1 LTDWLPES
9 GARQHLNGCHCH
21 LKISAHATLSL
32 KSSTACCPGE
42 PFSAVGCGAFPGA
55 RSRSPVNRGRLS
67 GKTDD
72 RRDLFVT
79 FDLELKAEA
88 LHLADRIAK
97 LLRQSKRRSR
107 WVKVSDALSRLRN
120 CTVSRGVFL
129 TKVGGDE
136 AEIEEM
142 FREAIRTAKE
152 QKSTCLMKRAEATYK
167 NSAAERESVRGN
179 TGSDCLLQIS
189 YSSLPF
195 PQTPTREILSE
206 CRVSQCRPSSTI
218 SGILLLNMLLHA
230 TVSSS

>member
-1 LTDWLPES
+1 LASDLIELSTRHSFSHWL
-9 GARQHLNGCHCH
+9 
-21 LKISAHATLSL
+21 AT
-32 KSSTACCPGE
+32 GG
-42 PFSAVGCGAFPGA
+42 V
-55 RSRSPVNRGRLS
+55 LS
-67 GKTDD
+67 GWARASSGDTAEGISWIEDGIQD
-72 RRDLFVT
+72 IRATGAIRGVPGCL
-79 FDLELKAEA
+79 LLKAEA
-88 LHLADRIAK
+88 LHLADRNPK

-129 TKVGGDE
+129 AKVGGDE

-142 FREAIRTAKE
+142 FCEAIRTAKE
-152 QKSTCLMKRAEATYK
+152 QKSTCLTKRVEATST

-189 YSSLPF
+189 CSSLPF

-206 CRVSQCRPSSTI
+206 CRVSQCRPSSTV
-218 SGILLLNMLLHA
+218 SGILLLNMLLHV

>member
-1 LTDWLPES
+1 MVAIVIFRFPLAPLCRS
-9 GARQHLNGCHCH
+9 NMR
-21 LKISAHATLSL
+21 
-32 KSSTACCPGE
+32 STACCLEERSPRL
-42 PFSAVGCGAFPGA
+42 GAERFREH

-129 TKVGGDE
+129 MKVGGDE

-152 QKSTCLMKRAEATYK
+152 QKSTCLTKRAEATYK
-167 NSAAERESVRGN
+167 NSAAGKGER
-179 TGSDCLLQIS
+179 
-189 YSSLPF
+189 
-195 PQTPTREILSE
+195 
-206 CRVSQCRPSSTI
+206 
-218 SGILLLNMLLHA
+218 
-230 TVSSS
+230 

>member
-1 LTDWLPES
+1 M
-9 GARQHLNGCHCH
+9 R
-21 LKISAHATLSL
+21 
-32 KSSTACCPGE
+32 STGL
-42 PFSAVGCGAFPGA
+42 
-55 RSRSPVNRGRLS
+55 LS
-67 GKTDD
+67 GGAVLRNWVRSVSGSAAQGLPSIEGGLAEKQTIGAI
-72 RRDLFVT
+72 LFVT

-107 WVKVSDALSRLRN
+107 WVKVSDALSGLRN

-142 FREAIRTAKE
+142 FCEAIRTAKE
-152 QKSTCLMKRAEATYK
+152 QKSTCLTKRAEAT
-167 NSAAERESVRGN
+167 
-179 TGSDCLLQIS
+179 L
-189 YSSLPF
+189 
-195 PQTPTREILSE
+195 LSE
-206 CRVSQCRPSSTI
+206 CRVSKCRTSSTV

>member
-1 LTDWLPES
+1 M
-9 GARQHLNGCHCH
+9 R
-21 LKISAHATLSL
+21 
-32 KSSTACCPGE
+32 STACCPEE
-42 PFSAVGCGAFPGA
+42 PFSAVGCGAFREH

-107 WVKVSDALSRLRN
+107 WVKVSDARSRLRN

-152 QKSTCLMKRAEATYK
+152 QKSTCLTKRAEATYT

-189 YSSLPF
+189 CSSLPF

-206 CRVSQCRPSSTI
+206 CRVSQCRPSSTV